1 MKFMPIFVFTLLQ
14 HRRWNQI
21 PMEEQYKMQLI
32 CEVENLVKRMRW
44 KAIEFLGRLDNKV
57 RDNFGFKSGKCLPL
71 VNELSNFESDLLIMI
86 HNVEFQPVKNGFLSK
101 LKEDVKN
108 IKNTKEFLINTD
120 ISSNIYKMDKD
131 T

>member
-1 MKFMPIFVFTLLQ
+1 
-14 HRRWNQI
+14 
-21 PMEEQYKMQLI
+21 MEEQYKMQLI

-101 LKEDVKN
+101 LKEDVKT

-120 ISSNIYKMDKD
+120 MSSNIYKMDKD

>member
-1 MKFMPIFVFTLLQ
+1 MKFKTIFVFTLLQ

-44 KAIEFLGRLDNKV
+44 KTIEFLGRLDNKV

-101 LKEDVKN
+101 LKEDVKT

-120 ISSNIYKMDKD
+120 MSSNIYKMDKD

>member
-1 MKFMPIFVFTLLQ
+1 MKFKPIFVFTLLQ

-86 HNVEFQPVKNGFLSK
+86 HNVEFQPVRNGFLLK
-101 LKEDVKN
+101 LKEDVKT

-120 ISSNIYKMDKD
+120 MSSNIYKMDKD

>member
-1 MKFMPIFVFTLLQ
+1 MKFKPIFVFTLLQ

-44 KAIEFLGRLDNKV
+44 KAIEFLGRLDNRV

-101 LKEDVKN
+101 LKEDVKTT
-108 IKNTKEFLINTD
+108 KNTKELLFNTD
-120 ISSNIYKMDKD
+120 MSSNIYKMDKD

>member
-1 MKFMPIFVFTLLQ
+1 MKFKPIFVFTLLQ
-14 HRRWNQI
+14 HKRWNQI

-57 RDNFGFKSGKCLPL
+57 RDNFGFRSGKCLPL

-101 LKEDVKN
+101 LKEDVKT

-120 ISSNIYKMDKD
+120 MSSNIYKMDKD

>member
-1 MKFMPIFVFTLLQ
+1 
-14 HRRWNQI
+14 
-21 PMEEQYKMQLI
+21 MEEQYKIQLI

-57 RDNFGFKSGKCLPL
+57 RDNFDFKSGKCLPL

-101 LKEDVKN
+101 LKEDVKT
-108 IKNTKEFLINTD
+108 IKNTKDFLINTD
-120 ISSNIYKMDKD
+120 MSSNIYKMDKD

>member
-1 MKFMPIFVFTLLQ
+1 MKFKPIFVFTLLQ

-86 HNVEFQPVKNGFLSK
+86 HNIEFQPVKNGFLSK

-120 ISSNIYKMDKD
+120 MSSNIYKMDKD